1 MSVQRA
7 IEEWHAM
14 QAGWRRTTTA
24 VEMRLDWDAFLPN
37 TDVSD
42 EPVTIAGIPA
52 RWVGA
57 GDRTLLYLHGGAY
70 RIGSSQSHKG
80 LAARIA
86 AAAKCSVLLPD
97 YRLAPEHRYPAAIDD
112 AVTVYRW
119 LLDEGHSNIAIAGD
133 SAGGGLSVATMLALR
148 GSLPLPSAAVLLSPW
163 TDFTVSGASYRTHQD
178 QDPINRRVAVVALA
192 ADYLGDADARAASPL
207 FADLRGLPPTL
218 VQAGGREIVLD
229 DSRAFVDAA
238 VAAGVDARLELY
250 EPMIHVWQLF
260 PYLDDTTRAVAS
272 IAAFLDAHWA

>member
-119 LLDEGHSNIAIAGD
+119 LLDEGRSNIAIAGD
-133 SAGGGLSVATMLALR
+133 SAGGGLSVATMLGLR

-207 FADLRGLPPTL
+207 FAGARIPLLRRDRGVVRAHLRRDGVPRDDIPRRCRDQRGRRDRVEDGLQPPRR
-218 VQAGGREIVLD
+218 REGARR
-229 DSRAFVDAA
+229 SAA
-238 VAAGVDARLELY
+238 PR
-250 EPMIHVWQLF
+250 H
-260 PYLDDTTRAVAS
+260 R
-272 IAAFLDAHWA
+272 